1 MLALLLILSSWEERV
16 YSIFIWIFYIAW
28 WKPKQQMHCL
38 TYFKKEL
45 RHNNHID
52 FTFNHYRL
60 QLKGGTTCFGSQFED
75 RAHRNGGSRV

>member
-1 MLALLLILSSWEERV
+1 MVKTKTTDVLPDFFL
-16 YSIFIWIFYIAW
+16 
-28 WKPKQQMHCL
+28 
-38 TYFKKEL
+38 KEL
-45 RHNNHID
+45 RYNNHID